1 MRGIKMKK
9 PLRERGVSLGAPWS
23 ITGEIQIESERIRE
37 GTPTEFY
44 IGWKLENLGVSLPS
58 RDDCSLSAIKKTL
71 GHKKGLRETPRPF
84 LIHLLF

>member
-37 GTPTEFY
+37 GTPTRFY
-44 IGWKLENLGVSLPS
+44 IFSE
-58 RDDCSLSAIKKTL
+58 TL
-71 GHKKGLRETPRPF
+71 
-84 LIHLLF
+84 